1 MHADGEIWSRA
12 LWDLNQDI
20 GAAAADQLV
29 LESHFMVPANSSM
42 VQAAE
47 MILQADANLN
57 AGLYEANIRSAFE
70 ARGILEPPATI
81 GNIALDGSVYAP
93 GDTIQIQ
100 VSDGNAPNN
109 IQVQV
114 TSSSGDS
121 ETLTLN
127 GNGIYSTTLT
137 SADASVT
144 AGDGVLQGG
153 LGDSFTVSY
162 TDADDGSGTSF
173 TATDTA
179 IFENVR
185 VYTSADTP
193 ITITDNNT
201 ITSTISITDE
211 GTLLDVDLQLD
222 ITHTWDADLT
232 AVLTSPD
239 GQQFTLF
246 TEIGGNG
253 DNFTNTIFD
262 DDATNA
268 IGSGT
273 APFTGTF
280 RPEEAF
286 AAMNGTSMAGDWVL
300 SISDSATQDQGTLN
314 TWSLFLVV
322 EAEEVV
328 AAPEIVINNAEVG
341 RSVIDELVVEF
352 DEIVNI
358 ESGAFELVRRGAD
371 GGAVG
376 VTPVIDNS
384 SGSTVV
390 TLQFFGSFTGAA
402 GLVDGNY
409 QLTMI
414 GDLITSQSGTAM
426 DGDGDGTAGG
436 NYVFGD
442 TAADNFFRFFG
453 DDDGDRDVDVFDLL
467 GLRQTF
473 GDSNGDSS
481 FDAQFDSNGDGIV
494 NVFDLLAF
502 RQNFSESLDFV

>member
-1 MHADGEIWSRA
+1 VHADGEIWSRA

-426 DGDGDGTAGG
+426 DGDGDGAAGG